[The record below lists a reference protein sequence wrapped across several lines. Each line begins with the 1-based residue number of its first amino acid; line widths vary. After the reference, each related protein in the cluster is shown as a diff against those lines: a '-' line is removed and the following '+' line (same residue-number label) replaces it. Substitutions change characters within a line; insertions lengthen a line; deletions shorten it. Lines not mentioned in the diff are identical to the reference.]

1 MSASIETTL
10 TVGMSDAKTHFSKL
24 TAQANRSGH
33 SVTVFKNNR
42 PCVEI
47 RPLAVEDGVPPE
59 TRWAM
64 HEADGLADDS
74 SHKTYQTA
82 ESLFSA
88 LGM

>member
-42 PCVEI
+42 P
-47 RPLAVEDGVPPE
+47 
-59 TRWAM
+59 
-64 HEADGLADDS
+64 
-74 SHKTYQTA
+74 
-82 ESLFSA
+82 
-88 LGM
+88 